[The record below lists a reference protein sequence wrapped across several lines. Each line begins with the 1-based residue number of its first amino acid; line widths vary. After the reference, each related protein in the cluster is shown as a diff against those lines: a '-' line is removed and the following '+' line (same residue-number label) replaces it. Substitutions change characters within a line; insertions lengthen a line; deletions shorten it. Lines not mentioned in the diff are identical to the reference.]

1 MSAEKTI
8 LSAVEKAQDIL
19 AHYVQPGTRDWGD
32 TINRLMDVL
41 DDSRLLEA
49 VEQVKKRTEERMEI
63 TEAQKAELK
72 KLSKEARV
80 PDMSETVTTGEEAE
94 KRIIDLKEKA
104 RME

>member
-1 MSAEKTI
+1 MSVVLFCRGSGDGLNPLSIGGLRMPALGSRACALVSCVNSAEKTI

-49 VEQVKKRTEERMEI
+49 VEQVKK
-63 TEAQKAELK
+63 
-72 KLSKEARV
+72 
-80 PDMSETVTTGEEAE
+80 
-94 KRIIDLKEKA
+94 
-104 RME
+104 